1 MKIIRNSEIMELNG
15 DALLY
20 CKLFHHKPNMYDIME
35 PVLKMNIFLM
45 LRL

>member
-20 CKLFHHKPNMYDIME
+20 CKLFHHKPNMMTLWN
-35 PVLKMNIFLM
+35 PF
-45 LRL
+45 